1 MFEKIIGNNKV
12 KEFLKSAIETNN
24 VSHSYM
30 FVGKSGIGKKM
41 LAKEYAREIM
51 CLNKEESNSEKCNSC
66 IKFEANS
73 NPDYIEI
80 IPDEKT
86 LKIDKIRKMQEKIAE
101 KPIVSN
107 KKVYIIDEADTMTEE
122 SQNCLLKTLEEPPE
136 YAVIILIVSN
146 ESKMLP
152 TIISR
157 CVTVKFDI
165 LSNEEIKEIYSH
177 LSNEMIELLEGSLEN
192 VETIEAKA
200 RQYDELT
207 RISDILE
214 SGDLVKAFNNCDL
227 LYTEK
232 CDIMN
237 MLEYLNMIFF
247 KKRNI
252 KAIDT
257 IEKTKRKISQNN
269 NYDMCIDYLIMNIC
283 REE

>member
-152 TIISR
+152 TIKSR

-165 LSNEEIKEIYSH
+165 LSNEEIKEIYSY

-283 REE
+283 KK

>member
-152 TIISR
+152 TIKSR
-157 CVTVKFDI
+157 CVKVKFDI

-283 REE
+283 KK

>member
-51 CLNKEESNSEKCNSC
+51 CLNKEESNSEMCSSC

-152 TIISR
+152 TIKSR

-232 CDIMN
+232 CDIMK

-247 KKRNI
+247 KKRNV